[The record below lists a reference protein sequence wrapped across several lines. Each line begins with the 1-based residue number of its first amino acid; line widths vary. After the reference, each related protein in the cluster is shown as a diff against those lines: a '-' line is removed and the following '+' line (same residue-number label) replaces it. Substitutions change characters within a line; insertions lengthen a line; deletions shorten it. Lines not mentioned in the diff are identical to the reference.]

1 MSYASTC
8 AVPER
13 QACSLYAA
21 SIMAFS
27 GMPEMVTEVDLRGL
41 LGRVL
46 LRAEEPYA
54 GLLGGLQRCVCEGS
68 DVKIKK

>member
-1 MSYASTC
+1 
-8 AVPER
+8 
-13 QACSLYAA
+13 
-21 SIMAFS
+21 MAFS